1 MPSVEVTARKAQ
13 TWVIR
18 AVVAHDADALH
29 RQQHGE
35 GLPDRVVEA
44 GVADLFEIDGV
55 GLAQDLE
62 LLARHGAGDAD
73 GEAGAGER
81 VALRHPVRQAEFA
94 AQGAHLVLIGLSS
107 S

>member
-44 GVADLFEIDGV
+44 GVADLEIDGV

-73 GEAGAGER
+73 GAAGPGNGWR
-81 VALRHPVRQAEFA
+81 FTIRSGRP
-94 AQGAHLVLIGLSS
+94 SS
-107 S
+107 RPKARTSSL